1 MSILLLVIFPEA
13 ALFMKREIQRLTETS
28 FDVIIIG
35 GGITGACLAH
45 DAALRGLK
53 VSLVEKNDFGM
64 STSSASSKLLHGGIR
79 YLQKL
84 QFGKVRESARERTY
98 FQILAPHITTSVP
111 FLIPTISGSL
121 MKGRAALLAGMNM
134 YRLICTGL
142 NELIADPAKK
152 VAHGS
157 LFSREKAL
165 QAAPMLEAIDGLSGA
180 HTLFESHMNNSER
193 MTLAFI
199 KSAVEN
205 GAVAANHVEVVR
217 FTSASGHITG
227 VRCRDGLTGG
237 EFDIAARI
245 VVNAAG
251 PFLPGINAQV
261 EGLNLEKKTTG
272 FSKGVHLVT
281 RQLESEFAL
290 ALSSGKK
297 TEGLVTRGGR
307 HIFMIPWRGR
317 TLIGTTNVPFNE
329 DLDKVRVTHT
339 DIVDFLQD
347 INAIVP
353 GIGLTEQ
360 DVHYAFAGLYPL
372 ISDEVKADTY
382 QGTGEYQ
389 VVDHGERDG
398 VDGIVSVLGA
408 KYTTA
413 RAIAEQAMD
422 IVAARLDISDRGCRT
437 ATEPLVEGRIADLKG
452 FIAEKQQ
459 HYEDILDPTTVHD
472 LIVSHGSE
480 IDRVVSYLKSRPGY
494 LEKLSDTRETVAGE
508 AAYAVEHEMA
518 STLDDVVFARTG
530 LGTIGHPGTDVLLR
544 VCGIIGPLLGW
555 EEERYHQEIAVVER
569 RYDWAD

>member
-1 MSILLLVIFPEA
+1 
-13 ALFMKREIQRLTETS
+13 MKREIQRLSETS
-28 FDVIIIG
+28 FDVVIIG

-45 DAALRGLK
+45 DAALRGLR
-53 VSLVEKNDFGM
+53 VALVEKNDFGM

-98 FQILAPHITTSVP
+98 FQIIAPHITSSVP
-111 FLIPTISGSL
+111 FLVPTISGSL

-152 VAHGS
+152 IAHGS
-157 LFSREKAL
+157 LFSRDEAL
-165 QAAPMLEAIDGLSGA
+165 QAVPMLEAIDGLNGA
-180 HTLFESHMNNSER
+180 HTLFEIHMNNSER

-199 KSAVEN
+199 KSAVQN

-217 FTSASGHITG
+217 FTSDSGRITG
-227 VRCRDGLTGG
+227 VRCRDGLNAG
-237 EFDIAARI
+237 EFDIAARLA
-245 VVNAAG
+245 VNAAG

-261 EGLNLEKKTTG
+261 EGLNLDKKTTG

-281 RQLESEFAL
+281 RQLEKNFAL

-329 DLDKVRVTHT
+329 DLDKVRVSRT

-353 GIGLTEQ
+353 GIALTEQ

-413 RAIAEQAMD
+413 RAIAEQAVD
-422 IVAARLDISDRGCRT
+422 IVAARLDNSARSCRT

-459 HYEDILDPTTVHD
+459 YYQDILEPASVRD

-480 IDRVVSYLKSRPGY
+480 IDWVVSYLKSRPGY
-494 LEKLSDTRETVAGE
+494 LEKLSDQRETLAGE
-508 AAYAVEHEMA
+508 VAYAVEHEMA
-518 STLDDVVFARTG
+518 CTLDDVVFARTG
-530 LGTIGHPGTDVLLR
+530 LGTIGHPGADVLLR
-544 VCGIIGPLLGW
+544 VCEIIGPLLGW
-555 EEERYHQEIAVVER
+555 DKKRYDQEIAVVER
-569 RYDWAD
+569 RYHWADE